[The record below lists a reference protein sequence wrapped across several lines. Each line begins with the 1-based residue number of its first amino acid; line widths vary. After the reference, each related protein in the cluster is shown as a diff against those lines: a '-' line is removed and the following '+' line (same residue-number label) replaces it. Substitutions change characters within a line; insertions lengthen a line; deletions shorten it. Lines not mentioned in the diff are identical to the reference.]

1 MPASVTA
8 TMPALTLFPGLEDI
22 GPWYRAEVH
31 GLTEAQLD
39 FAVPAPAPEWLWWSI
54 RRQTSHIARVFFLWL
69 FSLWENRL
77 WDGAPPLV
85 QDLPSILQ
93 RPPEGQP
100 ATRQLYPHTYGAID
114 ILLARLD
121 EGIALTQE
129 VLRRHTV
136 VQAQQ
141 TTTTLTLPPRTQGIM
156 TRLQPAHSQG
166 FAPSP
171 MDATQWIVS
180 LEGTG
185 RHLYFE
191 ALTHLYN
198 IQRLKR
204 AQGLSACIRLPRVGY
219 YVLPG
224 WDNDLQEGTEAR
236 ETGSPD
242 GSA

>member
-1 MPASVTA
+1 M
-8 TMPALTLFPGLEDI
+8 
-22 GPWYRAEVH
+22 H
-31 GLTEAQLD
+31 
-39 FAVPAPAPEWLWWSI
+39 
-54 RRQTSHIARVFFLWL
+54 
-69 FSLWENRL
+69 
-77 WDGAPPLV
+77 
-85 QDLPSILQ
+85 DLSSILQ

-100 ATRQLYPHTYGAID
+100 AARQLYPHTYAAID
-114 ILLARLD
+114 VLLARLD

-136 VQAQQ
+136 AQAQQ
-141 TTTTLTLPPRTQGIM
+141 TTTTLDLAPRVQGIM
-156 TRLQPAHSQG
+156 VRLQPAHPQG

-204 AQGLSACIRLPRVGY
+204 AQGLSVCVNLPRIGY

-224 WDNDLQEGTEAR
+224 WDNDLQEGTEAIAAR
-236 ETGSPD
+236 DS
-242 GSA
+242 

>member
-1 MPASVTA
+1 MSGAVDVTV
-8 TMPALTLFPGLEDI
+8 PALMLLPGWEHI

-39 FAVPAPAPEWLWWSI
+39 FAVPPPAPEWLWWSM
-54 RRQTSHIARVFFLWL
+54 RRHTSHATRVLFLWL
-69 FSLWENRL
+69 FAVWDETL
-77 WDGAPPLV
+77 WDGQVPPVHDLPGLLNAPPA
-85 QDLPSILQ
+85 
-93 RPPEGQP
+93 GQP
-100 ATRQLYPHTYGAID
+100 STGQLNPSTYWAIEG
-114 ILLARLD
+114 ILARLE

-136 VQAQQ
+136 AQARQK
-141 TTTTLTLPPRTQGIM
+141 TTTLVPRAGVNM
-156 TRLQPAHSQG
+156 SLLQQAHPQG

-171 MDATQWIVS
+171 TDPAQWMVS

-191 ALTHLYN
+191 ATTHLYN

-204 AQGLSACIRLPRVGY
+204 AQGLSVAVTLPRIGY

-224 WDNDLQEGTEAR
+224 WDNDLQEGT
-236 ETGSPD
+236 
-242 GSA
+242 

>member
-1 MPASVTA
+1 MPTSVTS
-8 TMPALTLFPGLEDI
+8 TMSALTLFPGLEDI

-54 RRQTSHIARVFFLWL
+54 RRQTSHTARVFFLWL
-69 FSLWENRL
+69 FSLWGDTL
-77 WDGAPPLV
+77 WDGAPPPV
-85 QDLPSILQ
+85 HDLPDILQ

-100 ATRQLYPHTYGAID
+100 AASPLHSHTYGAID
-114 ILLARLD
+114 VLLARLD
-121 EGIALTQE
+121 EGIVLTQA

-136 VQAQQ
+136 AQAQQ
-141 TTTTLTLPPRTQGIM
+141 KTTTLTLAPRAQRIM
-156 TRLQPAHSQG
+156 AQLQPAHPQG
-166 FAPSP
+166 FAPSST
-171 MDATQWIVS
+171 DATQWVVS

-204 AQGLSACIRLPRVGY
+204 AQGLSACINLPRVGY

-236 ETGSPD
+236 ETGLLD